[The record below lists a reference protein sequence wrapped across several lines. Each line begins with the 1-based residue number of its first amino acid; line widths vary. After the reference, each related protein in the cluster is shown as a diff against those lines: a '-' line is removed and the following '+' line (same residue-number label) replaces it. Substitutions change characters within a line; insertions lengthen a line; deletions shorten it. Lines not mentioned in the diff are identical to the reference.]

1 MTASEPHTVDS
12 QADPQADSLTDA
24 HTHPSTDPGINPE
37 ITHPTIEP
45 SGGNF
50 EEIGSLECDLAALDR
65 TLVHLLSQRLQL
77 LRTQPPTLDSSPIP
91 EAAIAVTQ
99 LPGYIWRS
107 LDSACRA
114 AAITRD
120 TTQRS
125 ERSRQISIIGGRGVM
140 GRFFTQRFEHFGHRV
155 AILGRTDWDQ
165 ASEILAGTD
174 LVLFCVPIDRTIEI
188 IQQLAPQIPATAT
201 IADITSIKAPQLET
215 MLSVHPGP
223 VVGLHPMFGPGVE
236 SFLSQ
241 KVVVC
246 AGRDR
251 SAWEWLIELMD
262 NDGADLI
269 HCTAEE
275 HDQLMIAVQAI
286 RHFATFGLGI
296 FLADAGIDISR
307 SLDLSSPIYRIGIDM
322 VSRLF
327 GQDAELYV
335 DIMLATPE
343 RQQAIDQLAQTFV
356 RLAARVTAGDR
367 PGLIAEFANATATFG
382 GETERA
388 VAESDRLI
396 EMLSILLASE
406 T

>member
-1 MTASEPHTVDS
+1 MTVSDPHSVDRKRCDSEDI
-12 QADPQADSLTDA
+12 A
-24 HTHPSTDPGINPE
+24 HRERT
-37 ITHPTIEP
+37 
-45 SGGNF
+45 
-50 EEIGSLECDLAALDR
+50 LAAIDR
-65 TLVHLLSQRLQL
+65 DLVHLLNQRLQL
-77 LRTQPPTLDSSPIP
+77 LREQPPEHKPRPIP
-91 EAAIAVTQ
+91 EAAIAETQ
-99 LPGYIWRS
+99 LPGYLWRS

-114 AAITRD
+114 AAVTRD
-120 TTQRS
+120 SSQYS
-125 ERSRQISIIGGRGVM
+125 ERSRHITIIGGRGVM
-140 GRFFTQRFEHFGHRV
+140 GRFFAQRFEHFGHRV

-165 ASEILAGTD
+165 AGEIMAETD
-174 LVLFCVPIDRTIEI
+174 FVLFCVPIDRTIEI
-188 IQQLAPQIPATAT
+188 IQQLAPAIPTTAT
-201 IADITSIKAPQLET
+201 IADITSIKAPQLQT
-215 MLSVHPGP
+215 MLAAHPGP

-251 SAWEWLIELMD
+251 EAWQWLIDLMD

-296 FLADAGIDISR
+296 FLAEAGIDIGR

-335 DIMLATPE
+335 DIMLATPA
-343 RQQAIDQLAQTFV
+343 RQQAIHQLAQTFA
-356 RLAARVTAGDR
+356 RLAQRVTSGDR
-367 PGLIAEFANATATFG
+367 QGLIAEFANATTTFG

-406 T
+406 AVSTC

>member
-1 MTASEPHTVDS
+1 MTASDPHAVNS
-12 QADPQADSLTDA
+12 QADLT
-24 HTHPSTDPGINPE
+24 INPD
-37 ITHPTIEP
+37 IKSRDMEP
-45 SGGNF
+45 SGDNV
-50 EEIGSLECDLAALDR
+50 EDIAPQERDLAAIDR
-65 TLVHLLSQRLQL
+65 DLVYLLSQRLQR
-77 LRTQPPTLDSSPIP
+77 LREQPIKLKDQPTP
-91 EAAIAVTQ
+91 ATAIAETQ

-114 AAITRD
+114 AAITRN
-120 TTQRS
+120 TTQLS
-125 ERSRQISIIGGRGVM
+125 ERSRHITIIGGGGVM
-140 GRFFTQRFEHFGHRV
+140 GRFFAQRFEHFGHRV
-155 AILGRTDWDQ
+155 AILGRTDWER
-165 ASEILAGTD
+165 ASQIMANTD
-174 LVLFCVPIDRTIEI
+174 CVLFCVPIDRTIEI
-188 IQQLAPQIPATAT
+188 IQQLAPHIPATAT
-201 IADITSIKAPQLET
+201 IADITSIKAPQLQA
-215 MLSVHPGP
+215 MLTAHPGP

-246 AGRDR
+246 AGRDQP
-251 SAWEWLIELMD
+251 AWQWLIELMD

-269 HCTAEE
+269 HCTAAE
-275 HDQLMIAVQAI
+275 HDRLMIAVQAI

-296 FLADAGIDISR
+296 FLAEAGIDIGR

-343 RQQAIDQLAQTFV
+343 RQQAIQQLAQTFV
-356 RLAARVTAGDR
+356 RLAARVTSGDR

-406 T
+406 TIPIS